1 MLTTEQIDRLFDF
14 CKRHH
19 VHHYDVQ
26 LELVDHLANAI
37 EEKMSADKNLSF
49 EKALTNVHAGF
60 GVLGFAGVVNARA
73 RALGRQYTKLEKKVF
88 FSYFTLPKVAM
99 TVCLFLLLMLPMKF
113 FTGEQLSLFTL
124 GVSVALVLFEIY
136 ISRKSRKRVKKQ
148 KRTLLLTEI
157 PYYESWLCT
166 FFMIQYIGIHWY
178 DVYNSTNSTVI
189 TILYCIVILINL
201 LFFVSIL
208 AFMEVI
214 SETQRL
220 ARKQYPEVFEV
231 AD

>member
-1 MLTTEQIDRLFDF
+1 MLTKEQIDRLFDF
-14 CKRHH
+14 CQKHH
-19 VHHYDVQ
+19 VRHYDVQ

-73 RALGRQYTKLEKKVF
+73 RVMGRQYVKLEKKVF
-88 FSYFTLPKVAM
+88 LSYFTLPKIAM
-99 TVCLFLLLMLPMKF
+99 TACLFLLLMLPRRF
-113 FTGEQLSLFTL
+113 FTGDELSYF
-124 GVSVALVLFEIY
+124 ALALSASLLIFEIY
-136 ISRKSRKRVKKQ
+136 ITRKGRKLIKKQ
-148 KRTLLLTEI
+148 RRTLLLTEI
-157 PYYESWLCT
+157 PYYESWLSAVY
-166 FFMIQYIGIHWY
+166 MIQFFCIHTY
-178 DVYNSTNSTVI
+178 DIYNSANS
-189 TILYCIVILINL
+189 ILVTAVYFIMILINL

-214 SETQRL
+214 SHTQQL
-220 ARKQYPEVFEV
+220 ARKQYPEIFEV